1 MNRISRVLV
10 CGSAAFAAICV
21 SAQEEPATED
31 AAESQDAEVAAVAKP
46 KQEQEKFFFAL
57 PMCRLLEGAGEV
69 LKPGST
75 AWEAIEEGRFYPLG
89 CSYRSKGAASKLSIL
104 FGAESEVLLS
114 GDASFGTVVQPLGVK
129 SRTLILQSGTINLKL
144 PRNLPEGFMTV
155 TAPGFSVLNPAGE
168 SRYTYSATGDGD
180 VAVVRCV
187 TGSLSIKGRH
197 FSIPEMHAA
206 NEIRI
211 RTSQDILFTGLYGT
225 SGDYI
230 VNLDQGASATK
241 DFETG
246 EESVSEK
253 TLAWKLSPQ
262 TAVRIHRAV
271 PEIGERMAVTVMTFD
286 SAGGLMNRCA
296 FVEGRPELSTGEQG
310 EAAIQAKEAAAK
322 KAADAAESATV
333 EAEPEPTNTDE
344 TSSENEEDDT
354 SAEEEE

>member
-1 MNRISRVLV
+1 MNRLFRVLV
-10 CGSAAFAAICV
+10 CGSAAFAATAV
-21 SAQEEPATED
+21 FAQEEVAEED
-31 AAESQDAEVAAVAKP
+31 AAEPQEAALASAKKP
-46 KQEQEKFFFAL
+46 KGEQEKFFFAL
-57 PMCRLLEGAGEV
+57 PMCRVLEGTGEV
-69 LKPGST
+69 LKPGASE
-75 AWEAIEEGRFYPLG
+75 WEAIEEGRYYPLG
-89 CSYRSKGAASKLSIL
+89 CSYRTSGVASKLTIRFGAAS
-104 FGAESEVLLS
+104 EVSMS
-114 GDASFGTVVQPLGVK
+114 GDASFGTVVQPLGIK
-129 SRTLILQSGTINLKL
+129 SRTLILQSGTIDVKL
-144 PRNLPEGFMTV
+144 PRNLPEGLLTV

-168 SRYTYSATGDGD
+168 SRYTYLTTGDGD
-180 VAVVRCV
+180 EAVVRCV
-187 TGSLSIKGRH
+187 TGSLAIRGRH

-230 VNLDQGASATK
+230 VNLDQGATAIR

-246 EESVSEK
+246 KETVSET

-271 PEIGERMAVTVMTFD
+271 PEIGKRMAVTVMTFD

-333 EAEPEPTNTDE
+333 EAEPESTNSDE
-344 TSSENEEDDT
+344 TSGDDET
-354 SAEEEE
+354 ASDEVE

>member
-1 MNRISRVLV
+1 MNRLFRVLV
-10 CGSAAFAAICV
+10 CGSAAFAAAGAF
-21 SAQEEPATED
+21 AQEEEAVSEETGAQE
-31 AAESQDAEVAAVAKP
+31 AEVAGAKP
-46 KQEQEKFFFAL
+46 KQEGEKFFFAL
-57 PMCRLLEGAGEV
+57 PVCRLLEGSGEV
-69 LKPGST
+69 LKPGTSK
-75 AWEAIEEGRFYPLG
+75 WEVVEEGRYYPLG
-89 CSYRSKGAASKLSIL
+89 SSYRTTGGASKLTIRFGAAS
-104 FGAESEVLLS
+104 EVSLS
-114 GDASFGTVVQPLGVK
+114 GDSSFGTVVQPLGIK
-129 SRTLILQSGTINLKL
+129 SRTLVLRSGTIDVKL
-144 PRNLPEGFMTV
+144 PRNLPEGLMTV
-155 TAPGFSVLNPAGE
+155 TAPGFSVFNPAGE

-180 VAVVRCV
+180 EAVVRCV

-225 SGDYI
+225 SGDYV
-230 VNLDQGASATK
+230 VNLDQGAETTK
-241 DFETG
+241 DLETG
-246 EESVSEK
+246 KETVSER

-271 PEIGERMAVTVMTFD
+271 PAIGDRMAVTVMTFD

-333 EAEPEPTNTDE
+333 DAEPEPLRSDE
-344 TSSENEEDDT
+344 TSESEGSDFED
-354 SAEEEE
+354 AE